1 MTDHAF
7 TQLGLA
13 MHGAIAVLTL
23 NRPNKRNAVSGR
35 LIEEINAFFAAP
47 PKQARVVVLHGAG
60 DHFCAGLDLSE
71 HKERDVAEA
80 LDISR
85 YWHKTTEMMQFGGL
99 PLVAS
104 LQGAVIGGGL
114 ELAICAHVRV
124 AEPSAFYALP
134 EGRRGIFVGGGAS
147 MRVGRIIGF
156 GRVVEMMLTGR
167 SYDAADGLRLG
178 LSHYLV
184 GPGEAL
190 AKAMELADMIVG
202 NAPLAN
208 YMILQALPRIGE
220 MSPAEGLLAEE
231 LATALTQTS
240 ADARAGMEAFLKK
253 QAIRFDR

>member
-7 TQLGLA
+7 TQLA
-13 MHGAIAVLTL
+13 FEMEGAVAVLTL
-23 NRPNKRNAVSGR
+23 DRPDKRNAVSGV
-35 LIEEINAFFAAP
+35 LIREINAFFAAP
-47 PKQARVVVLHGAG
+47 PKEAKVVVLKGAG
-60 DHFCAGLDLSE
+60 EHFCAGLDLSE
-71 HKERDVAEA
+71 HKERDVQEA
-80 LDISR
+80 LEISR
-85 YWHKTTEMMQFGGL
+85 YWHKTTEMMQMGGL
-99 PLVAS
+99 PIVAA
-104 LQGAVIGGGL
+104 LKGAVIGGGL
-114 ELAICAHVRV
+114 ELAISAHVRV
-124 AEPSAFYALP
+124 AEPSTFYALP

-147 MRVGRIIGF
+147 MRVGRVIGF

-167 SYDAADGLRLG
+167 SYDAEDGLRLG

-184 GPGEAL
+184 GEGGAL
-190 AKAMELADMIVG
+190 AKAHALADQIAG

-220 MSPAEGLLAEE
+220 MSPAEGLFAEE